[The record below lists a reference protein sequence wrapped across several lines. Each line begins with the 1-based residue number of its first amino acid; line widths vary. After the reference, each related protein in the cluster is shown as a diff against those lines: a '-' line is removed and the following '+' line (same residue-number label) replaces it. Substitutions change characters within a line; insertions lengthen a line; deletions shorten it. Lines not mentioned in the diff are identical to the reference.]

1 MNRRECSDC
10 RENEKTFRNNMQYKC
25 VNDYCENY
33 IAPLKETKK
42 IEDNK
47 FHCLEY
53 IGFLEN
59 EISRLT
65 KELNLLRYE
74 NKILKDEN
82 ISQANI
88 IEAKRERKPNLKYV

>member
-1 MNRRECSDC
+1 
-10 RENEKTFRNNMQYKC
+10 MQYKC

-33 IAPLKETKK
+33 IAPIKETKK

-47 FHCLEY
+47 IHCLEY
-53 IGFLEN
+53 TCFLEN
-59 EISRLT
+59 EIGKLT
-65 KELNLLRYE
+65 KEINLLRYE

-88 IEAKRERKPNLKYV
+88 IESKRERKPNLKYV